1 MDDLSNQLFEF
12 CLADWIEA
20 CIKLIVFT
28 MAYGT
33 VLRQGLCSEIV
44 LIIGANVLT

>member
-1 MDDLSNQLFEF
+1 MDDLPNQLFEF

-20 CIKLIVFT
+20 CVKLIVFT

-33 VLRQGLCSEIV
+33 VLGRGLCSEIV
-44 LIIGANVLT
+44 LVISAN